1 MTMYD
6 LNTHRAPVRTLA
18 RTHRT
23 LRSAGPS
30 SLVDVAGFAFAVKA
44 SRSALPA
51 ALRIAR
57 RASHA
62 CEFLRDVLGA
72 APRLVLRVLDVA
84 DWRAHADVAPY
95 GVSHVGADGTLVVG
109 ARPAE
114 AWQAVSGY
122 LGRHLPS
129 RQLARLTAAHGVD
142 PVNGRGPALAPFT
155 ELLVVHEV
163 AHVLATQRDIRFD
176 TRWLAD
182 AFANY
187 VLVAT
192 LGDREPAALRLVGSL
207 AEAAAT
213 LDGHLPTL
221 SEFERDQL
229 DVVENVLAELAIT
242 RGVYAAY
249 ALQHTK
255 PLARLFA
262 SFGPNRRQRDADY
275 ELGRMLAIDVHPTL
289 AAIPARFVRANMRA
303 AA

>member
-1 MTMYD
+1 MYD
-6 LNTHRAPVRTLA
+6 LRTHRAPARTLA
-18 RTHRT
+18 RTHRPAG
-23 LRSAGPS
+23 SA
-30 SLVDVAGFAFAVKA
+30 SLADVAGFAFPVKA

-57 RASHA
+57 QAAHA

-72 APRLVLRVLDVA
+72 APRLALRVLDVA
-84 DWRAHADVAPY
+84 DWRGHADVAAY
-95 GVSHVGADGTLVVG
+95 GVSHVAHDGALVVG

-114 AWQAVSGY
+114 AWQTVSAY

-129 RQLARLTAAHGVD
+129 RQLTRLNAAHGID

-163 AHVLATQRDIRFD
+163 ASVLAVQRGVRFD
-176 TRWLAD
+176 TRWLAE

-207 AEAAAT
+207 AEAAAA
-213 LDGHLPTL
+213 LDSHLPTL
-221 SEFERDQL
+221 AAFERDDL

-242 RGVYAAY
+242 RAVYAAY

-262 SFGPNRRQRDADY
+262 SFRPGQRQRDADY

-289 AAIPARFVRANMRA
+289 AAIPARFVRASMRA